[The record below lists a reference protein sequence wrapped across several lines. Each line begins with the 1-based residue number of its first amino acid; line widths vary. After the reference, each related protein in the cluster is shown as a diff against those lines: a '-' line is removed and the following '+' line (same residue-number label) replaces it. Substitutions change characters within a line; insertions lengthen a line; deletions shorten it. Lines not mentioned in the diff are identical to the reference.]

1 MGISGQNGTFKP
13 TTNQLSEQD
22 EQQFKAL
29 ENAAGKKLSTGNQTA
44 IEEMLKQYQTY
55 AEKRKE
61 IEEKFQKDIDEMRAV
76 NEKDKKSGRQVTF
89 SEENIAQAES
99 DKQDA
104 LDALDQEIATREA
117 TFNVWAEQISS
128 MGLRQLKEAL
138 QTAQDTLKKK
148 VASWMI
154 KKKLLFVRKL
164 RPWRKSRGC

>member
-1 MGISGQNGTFKP
+1 
-13 TTNQLSEQD
+13 
-22 EQQFKAL
+22 
-29 ENAAGKKLSTGNQTA
+29 
-44 IEEMLKQYQTY
+44 
-55 AEKRKE
+55 
-61 IEEKFQKDIDEMRAV
+61 MRAV
-76 NEKDKKSGRQVTF
+76 NEKDKKAGRQVTF

-117 TFNVWAEQISS
+117 TFNVWVEQISS

-164 RPWRKSRGC
+164 KPWRKSRGC

>member
-1 MGISGQNGTFKP
+1 M
-13 TTNQLSEQD
+13 
-22 EQQFKAL
+22 
-29 ENAAGKKLSTGNQTA
+29 STGNQTA

-61 IEEKFQKDIDEMRAV
+61 IEENFQQDIDEMRAV
-76 NEKDKKSGRQVTF
+76 NEKDKKAGRQVTF

-117 TFNVWAEQISS
+117 TFNVWVEQISS

-138 QTAQDTLKKK
+138 QTAQDTLKKEGGK
-148 VASWMI
+148 LDD
-154 KKKLLFVRKL
+154 KEKLLFVRKL
-164 RPWRKSRGC
+164 KPWRKK

>member
-1 MGISGQNGTFKP
+1 
-13 TTNQLSEQD
+13 
-22 EQQFKAL
+22 
-29 ENAAGKKLSTGNQTA
+29 
-44 IEEMLKQYQTY
+44 MLKQYQTY

>member
-1 MGISGQNGTFKP
+1 
-13 TTNQLSEQD
+13 
-22 EQQFKAL
+22 
-29 ENAAGKKLSTGNQTA
+29 
-44 IEEMLKQYQTY
+44 MLKQYQTY
-55 AEKRKE
+55 AKKRKE

-138 QTAQDTLKKK
+138 QTAQDTLKKEGGK
-148 VASWMI
+148 LDD
-154 KKKLLFVRKL
+154 KRKKLLFVRKL
-164 RPWRKSRGC
+164 RPWRKKVEVAEAKRRKHFIC

>member
-1 MGISGQNGTFKP
+1 MGISRQKGTFKP
-13 TTNQLSEQD
+13 TTTQLSEQD

-61 IEEKFQKDIDEMRAV
+61 IEENFQQDIDEMRAV
-76 NEKDKKSGRQVTF
+76 NEKDKKAGRQVTF

-117 TFNVWAEQISS
+117 TFNVWVEQISS

-164 RPWRKSRGC
+164 KPWRKK